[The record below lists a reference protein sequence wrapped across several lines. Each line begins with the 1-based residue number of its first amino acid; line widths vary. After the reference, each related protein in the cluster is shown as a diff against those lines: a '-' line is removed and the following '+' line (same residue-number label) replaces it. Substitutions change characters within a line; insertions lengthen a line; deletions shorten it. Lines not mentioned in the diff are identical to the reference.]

1 MIALKIAEV
10 KDFMN
15 KLLCQDVFDH
25 FLIQEAVI
33 TTNVSCHIDGT
44 LQKDFYTL
52 EELEEQNLTGLFFV
66 PYGLLRSSC
75 FNLIKGKKT
84 PSYFKF
90 SLLLSPENLKR
101 TLSQTGSSFTEN
113 DISAVF
119 LNIRFQ
125 NGELQRQ
132 SIVVVGGGDLG
143 GAGVRAAVR
152 NSGRRRVDELLID
165 GPLRGTWLRVWR
177 HLTLLRCRQ

>member
-52 EELEEQNLTGLFFV
+52 EELKN
-66 PYGLLRSSC
+66 R
-75 FNLIKGKKT
+75 
-84 PSYFKF
+84 
-90 SLLLSPENLKR
+90 LSPGFPLFR
-101 TLSQTGSSFTEN
+101 MVFC
-113 DISAVF
+113 AVPA
-119 LNIRFQ
+119 
-125 NGELQRQ
+125 
-132 SIVVVGGGDLG
+132 S
-143 GAGVRAAVR
+143 
-152 NSGRRRVDELLID
+152 
-165 GPLRGTWLRVWR
+165 T
-177 HLTLLRCRQ
+177 